1 MSNLDFVKARMGKR
15 VRMTQIGDSQTN
27 ELPNLLCV
35 CYLTLTP
42 CPNCSFRQA
51 PINSAWEL
59 LMRFLLHKRYY
70 KKVENPALSLL
81 TQHVSTNTV
90 ILYGR
95 KLRLK
100 RLKDSPHSGP
110 QTKAANGK
118 AEMNPPQNPPVS
130 FYCMPGMAD
139 RHTGAGGDLP
149 PPTLCCVQ
157 VHTRLCDGSFPVS
170 IWLGYGAPR
179 QSGRCYEDIFF

>member
-27 ELPNLLCV
+27 ELPNLLCM

-59 LMRFLLHKRYY
+59 LIRFLLHKRYY

-118 AEMNPPQNPPVS
+118 AEMNSPKIHLCRSTACQVWQTVTPWWEVTCP
-130 FYCMPGMAD
+130 
-139 RHTGAGGDLP
+139 LP
-149 PPTLCCVQ
+149 PFVVSKFTLGFVM
-157 VHTRLCDGSFPVS
+157 VHFLYQCGLAMGPQDSLDV
-170 IWLGYGAPR
+170 AMK
-179 QSGRCYEDIFF
+179 IFFF